1 MLKKFLLKPGVNREN
16 TRYTTEGGWYS
27 SDKVRFRQ
35 GTPEKIGGW
44 ARISANTFLGIC
56 RSLWV
61 WANQA
66 GSVLI
71 GVMTSTR
78 QYVSFN
84 GLYEDIG
91 PDTFLTNGATFAAT
105 TGSSIIT
112 VSSNLNPATTYWAGA
127 WVIINGAASLGGV
140 ITGTVLN
147 KKHTIV
153 SVVNATAGT
162 FTIDVGVNANSSD
175 VGNGGGAATARF
187 FEPAWSQYASQAN
200 FGQDLLFNYRGGY
213 LCSWNGSWGFFIGA
227 KTVTVSCTGGGNL
240 FVTTANA
247 YDGPTNVET
256 PLPVIFNT
264 GVSPLV
270 ANTTYY
276 LRKTVNGAATV
287 FRVFAN
293 ADYSGSAI
301 NGVGTFSTPDTVN
314 ISATRVFDTGTA
326 ANSPDA
332 VNYML
337 VSDIFRFVFCFG
349 VNNYG
354 ITGGS
359 FPYTDLISPMLVRW
373 CDQENYNDWTPSATN
388 QAGSLVLSRGSEIIT
403 AAQARQEVLV
413 WTDSALYSLQYLGSD
428 PWWGAQIVGDNIS
441 IVSQNAWAYAAG
453 TAFWM
458 GRDKFYVYNGNVA
471 TLNCDLRQYV
481 FSDINTAQYNQV
493 FASTNEGFNEI
504 WWFYCSAESSTVDR
518 YVVYNYVEN
527 IWHYG
532 NMART
537 AWADSGLRDYPIAAT
552 YLGNLVNHEYGV
564 DDDSTGTPVAI
575 PASITSSEFD
585 ADDGDKFVFI
595 KRVLPDLTFR
605 GSTAGNP
612 SGVLTFN
619 VLKNSGSGYISPAS
633 EGGSNDATVTR
644 TATVPIEAFTGQ
656 VYVRLR
662 ARQLSMKW
670 ESTGLGVT
678 WQLGAM
684 RLDMQ
689 PDGKASGSGVSG
701 G

>member
-16 TRYTTEGGWYS
+16 TRYTTEGGWYL

-301 NGVGTFSTPDTVN
+301 NGVGTFSTSDTVN
-314 ISATRVFDTGTA
+314 ISATRVFDTGTS

-332 VNYML
+332 VNYMI

-504 WWFYCSAESSTVDR
+504 WWFYCSAASSTVDR

-619 VLKNSGSGYISPAS
+619 VLKNSGSGYMSPAS

-644 TATVPIEAFTGQ
+644 TATAPIEAFTGQ

>member
-61 WANQA
+61 WATQ
-66 GSVLI
+66 SDDVPI

-78 QYVSFN
+78 QYVSLN
-84 GLYEDIG
+84 GVYADIG
-91 PDTFLTNGATFAAT
+91 PNTGLTNGATFAAT
-105 TGSSIIT
+105 PGSSLIT
-112 VSSNLNPATTYWAGA
+112 VYTNLIPATTYWAGA
-127 WVIINGAASLGGV
+127 WVVIENQASLGGN
-140 ITGTVLN
+140 ITSGLLN
-147 KKHTIV
+147 GKHTIV
-153 SVVNATAGT
+153 SVVSLSPAA
-162 FTIDVGVNANSSD
+162 FTIDAGVQANSSD
-175 VGNGGGAATARF
+175 TGNGGGAATARF

-200 FGQDLLFNYRGGY
+200 FGQDLLFVYRGGY
-213 LCSWNGSWGFFIGA
+213 LCSWPGGWTFFINA
-227 KTVTVSCTGGGNL
+227 TTVGISCTSSGP
-240 FVTTANA
+240 VVITT
-247 YDGPTNVET
+247 TNPYNSLT
-256 PLPVIFNT
+256 NSDSPLPVVFNEAIPPSISAGVKYYLKKAGANNIFN
-264 GVSPLV
+264 VY
-270 ANTTYY
+270 TTS
-276 LRKTVNGAATV
+276 T
-287 FRVFAN
+287 
-293 ADYSGSAI
+293 YSGSPI
-301 NGVGTFSTPDTVN
+301 NGAGTYSLTTTVD
-314 ISATRVFDTGTA
+314 ISALRVFDEATA

-332 VNYML
+332 VNYIL
-337 VSDIFRFVFCFG
+337 VSDVFRFVFCFG

-354 ITGGS
+354 VTGGT
-359 FPYTDLISPMLVRW
+359 FPSKDLISPMLIRW
-373 CDQENYNDWTPSATN
+373 CNQEDYTDWTPSATN
-388 QAGSLVLSRGSEIIT
+388 QAGSLILSRGSEIIT

-413 WTDSALYSLQYLGSD
+413 WTDAALYSLQYLGAD

-458 GRDKFYVYNGNVA
+458 GRDKFYLYNGNVT

-481 FSDINTAQYNQV
+481 FSDINTAQYDQV
-493 FASTNEGFNEI
+493 FANTNEGFNEI
-504 WWFYCSAESSTVDR
+504 WWFYCSANSSTIDR

-527 IWHYG
+527 IWYYG

-537 AWADSGLRDYPIAAT
+537 AWADSGLRDYPVAAT
-552 YLGNLVNHEYGV
+552 YLGNLVNHELGV

-605 GSTAGNP
+605 GSTAGSP

-619 VLKNSGSGYISPAS
+619 VLKNSGSGYMSPAS

>member
-1 MLKKFLLKPGVNREN
+1 
-16 TRYTTEGGWYS
+16 
-27 SDKVRFRQ
+27 
-35 GTPEKIGGW
+35 
-44 ARISANTFLGIC
+44 
-56 RSLWV
+56 
-61 WANQA
+61 
-66 GSVLI
+66 
-71 GVMTSTR
+71 
-78 QYVSFN
+78 
-84 GLYEDIG
+84 
-91 PDTFLTNGATFAAT
+91 
-105 TGSSIIT
+105 
-112 VSSNLNPATTYWAGA
+112 
-127 WVIINGAASLGGV
+127 
-140 ITGTVLN
+140 
-147 KKHTIV
+147 
-153 SVVNATAGT
+153 
-162 FTIDVGVNANSSD
+162 
-175 VGNGGGAATARF
+175 
-187 FEPAWSQYASQAN
+187 
-200 FGQDLLFNYRGGY
+200 
-213 LCSWNGSWGFFIGA
+213 
-227 KTVTVSCTGGGNL
+227 
-240 FVTTANA
+240 
-247 YDGPTNVET
+247 
-256 PLPVIFNT
+256 
-264 GVSPLV
+264 
-270 ANTTYY
+270 
-276 LRKTVNGAATV
+276 
-287 FRVFAN
+287 
-293 ADYSGSAI
+293 
-301 NGVGTFSTPDTVN
+301 
-314 ISATRVFDTGTA
+314 
-326 ANSPDA
+326 
-332 VNYML
+332 
-337 VSDIFRFVFCFG
+337 
-349 VNNYG
+349 
-354 ITGGS
+354 
-359 FPYTDLISPMLVRW
+359 
-373 CDQENYNDWTPSATN
+373 
-388 QAGSLVLSRGSEIIT
+388 
-403 AAQARQEVLV
+403 
-413 WTDSALYSLQYLGSD
+413 LYSLQYLGSD

-458 GRDKFYVYNGNVA
+458 GRDKFYIYNGNVA

-527 IWHYG
+527 LWYYG

-552 YLGNLVNHEYGV
+552 YLGNLVNHEFGV

-575 PASITSSEFD
+575 TASITSSEFD

-619 VLKNSGSGYISPAS
+619 VLKNSGSGYMSPAS